1 MVSTLN
7 ALSLMYDL
15 YIPVLDEMLGTAS
28 SKLGTIRVILIW
40 CDLYIHFWVN
50 LDTHG
55 NIHTTHKH
63 QTHPRTYM
71 HTHRRRKCYWIRD
84 VVQSL
89 RRTLTGCCWRIQTTL
104 PCGCSTWPSTCTPLR
119 PTGQEVLLREHSKLS
134 RSGEQSHFTFCL
146 PVQFLEL
153 TTVIE

>member
-63 QTHPRTYM
+63 QTHSHTYT
-71 HTHRRRKCYWIRD
+71 HAHRRRKRYWIRD

-89 RRTLTGCCWRIQTTL
+89 RRTLTDCCWRIQTTL

-119 PTGQEVLLREHSKLS
+119 LTGQEVLLREHSKLS
-134 RSGEQSHFTFCL
+134 RSGE
-146 PVQFLEL
+146 
-153 TTVIE
+153 